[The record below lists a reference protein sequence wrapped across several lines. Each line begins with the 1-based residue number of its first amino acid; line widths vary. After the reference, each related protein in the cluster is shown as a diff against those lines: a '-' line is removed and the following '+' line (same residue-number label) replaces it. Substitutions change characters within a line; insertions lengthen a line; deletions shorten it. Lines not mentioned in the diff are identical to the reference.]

1 MTMTC
6 SRNSCGRLTW
16 LTVLYVQ
23 VKSLISMATTDSGG
37 PIPHRR
43 TSMREPSVTW
53 TSMGTTHSWV
63 SRFVLVL
70 LK

>member
-1 MTMTC
+1 MHGCGYYGRVHFGWLIMTMTC

-43 TSMREPSVTW
+43 TSMREPSVT
-53 TSMGTTHSWV
+53 
-63 SRFVLVL
+63 
-70 LK
+70 